1 MQKFGREKEAGA
13 LVKQKLLLTFLFVFA
28 VVSDQISKHVIS
40 SRFELYE
47 SKRLIGNFLYFRY
60 IKNPGVAFGI
70 TLGHP
75 VIMLTI
81 TVAIVIVLG
90 ILFIKGNLFSD
101 SFLGKIAMVLVLG
114 GAVGNLIDRI
124 RFREVV
130 DFIDMGIGTYRWPV
144 YNVADIY
151 VTIGMII
158 LIFFFTFQEPS
169 NRDTASVTPE

>member
-1 MQKFGREKEAGA
+1 MQKFGREKKAGA
-13 LVKQKLLLTFLFVFA
+13 LVKQKLLLIFLFLFA
-28 VVSDQISKHVIS
+28 VVSDQISKHMIS

-47 SKRLIGNFLYFRY
+47 SKRLIGNFLYLRY

-75 VIMLTI
+75 LIMLTI

-90 ILFIKGNLFSD
+90 VLFLRGDLFSD
-101 SFLGKIAMVLVLG
+101 SPLGKSAMVLVLG
-114 GAVGNLIDRI
+114 GAIGNLIDRI

-130 DFIDMGIGTYRWPV
+130 DFIDMGIGTHRWPV

-151 VTIGMII
+151 VTIGMLI
-158 LIFFFTFQEPS
+158 LIFFFTFQES
-169 NRDTASVTPE
+169 SSRDTPSVLTE